1 VTEIVFHFINT
12 ECTKG
17 TYYKIMNPL
26 EFLAVMAETANKLD
40 LEAHMNLISKDV
52 SVYGVPGFEVIGY
65 DDWFNQCEHEFE
77 NKLLKK
83 VSYEG
88 LNILAQTPDRVMFKS
103 LETIEG
109 SDGSVHTSGIEFILQ
124 KEEDGQWRV
133 SQERILADD
142 ELESDK
148 QRGAL

>member
-1 VTEIVFHFINT
+1 
-12 ECTKG
+12 
-17 TYYKIMNPL
+17 MSPL

-40 LEAHMNLISKDV
+40 LEKHMNLISKEV
-52 SVYGVPGFEVIGY
+52 SVYGVPDFEVITY
-65 DDWFNQCEHEFE
+65 EDWYKQCKYEFE

-88 LNILAQTPDRVMFKS
+88 LNVLAQTDDRVMFKS

-109 SDGSVHTSGIEFILQ
+109 SDGSINTSGIEFIIQ
-124 KEEDGQWRV
+124 KEDDGQWRV
-133 SQERILADD
+133 GQERILPDD

-148 QRGAL
+148 RRGAL